1 MSTDRVCSSQ
11 TRCTTH
17 KCSLFCQAQRQKRF
31 GANLTLDNRK
41 RPSGEMSAEDLTAKK
56 RQAERLGLPIK
67 GTKLAAEIASMGQG
81 LLSPEEEE
89 RRKARAARFATSG
102 NSAAASSASTAAPA
116 ATSEEEEK
124 KRRRMERFAKK

>member
-1 MSTDRVCSSQ
+1 M
-11 TRCTTH
+11 
-17 KCSLFCQAQRQKRF
+17 
-31 GANLTLDNRK
+31 TLDNRK
-41 RPSGEMSAEDLTAKK
+41 RASGEMSAEDLTAKK

-89 RRKARAARFATSG
+89 RRKARAARFGTGG
-102 NSAAASSASTAAPA
+102 NSAAAGSGTAAAPA